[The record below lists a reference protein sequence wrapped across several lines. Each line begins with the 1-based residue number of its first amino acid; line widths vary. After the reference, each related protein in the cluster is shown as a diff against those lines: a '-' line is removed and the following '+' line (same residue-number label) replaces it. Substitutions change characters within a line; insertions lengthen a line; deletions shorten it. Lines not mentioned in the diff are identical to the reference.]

1 MEQPRRG
8 SPIPGG
14 MPSAAGIGLRF
25 PHQRRFVDERPRV
38 AWLEVHSENYLGG
51 GAARRCLDVIR
62 RDYPVSLHGV
72 GLSLGSAE
80 GLDERHLGRIA
91 RLVHEVQPQLVS
103 EHLSWSI
110 VGGRYLADLLPLPMT
125 EEALDMVCRHV
136 MQVQERLG
144 RRILME
150 NPSSYVQFEHSSIP
164 EWEFLSAVAQR
175 TDCGILCDINNVYVS
190 ASNHG
195 WSALA
200 YLEELPAERIAELH
214 LAGHAVRV
222 LDNGCVLR
230 VDDHGSPVT
239 SEVWHLYRE
248 ALRLYGPKPT
258 LIEWDTD
265 IPPLETL
272 LGEAARAQHLIETA
286 RRAQRRDAH
295 AA

>member
-1 MEQPRRG
+1 MEQQRRG
-8 SPIPGG
+8 SPIPEGV
-14 MPSAAGIGLRF
+14 PCAAGIGLRF
-25 PHQRRFVDERPRV
+25 PHHQRFVDERPRV
-38 AWLEVHSENYLGG
+38 AWLEVHAENYLGG
-51 GAARRCLDVIR
+51 GAARRALDAIR
-62 RDYPVSLHGV
+62 RDYPLSLHGV

-80 GLDERHLGRIA
+80 GLDERHLARIA
-91 RLVHEVQPQLVS
+91 GLVHEVQPQLVS

-125 EEALDMVCRHV
+125 EEALDTVCRHV

-144 RRILME
+144 RRILIE

-175 TDCGILCDINNVYVS
+175 TDCGILCDVNNIYVS
-190 ASNHG
+190 AGNHG
-195 WSALA
+195 WSART
-200 YLEELPAERIAELH
+200 YLRALPADRIAELH
-214 LAGHAVRV
+214 LAGHSMRV
-222 LDNGCVLR
+222 LDDGCVLR
-230 VDDHGSPVT
+230 VDDHGSRVS
-239 SEVWHLYRE
+239 SEVWDLYRE

-272 LGEAARAQHLIETA
+272 LGEASHAQHLIESIGHA
-286 RRAQRRDAH
+286 ERRNAN